1 MKAFTDLYWRL
12 DATTSTSEKVA
23 ALRDYFASAPAA
35 DAATALAVLAG
46 GRQLRSVSTSQLR
59 EWAADVT
66 GYPAWLVEE
75 CYAHVGDLAE
85 TLALVLP
92 TSPLAGDL
100 ACLAGLRAYLAQ
112 AKPPASLLEIRA
124 GADPHELRPKLD
136 RALALASRP
145 SGIFCLLQ
153 LHAFTSLL
161 HLLERGHRIPGDVS
175 LVARD
180 LPPLLEAAMP
190 DFAHYSWPVNRLV
203 GYALRLT
210 QALLAGRAVPPQ
222 PCLINP
228 VFLPGRTLAAP
239 PSARLVPHSNAH
251 LG

>member
-92 TSPLAGDL
+92 TPEACADAATDPGLAEIMRTTIHDL
-100 ACLAGLRAYLAQ
+100 RGADEAHTRGWSWRCGGGS
-112 AKPPASLLEIRA
+112 PPAS
-124 GADPHELRPKLD
+124 G
-136 RALALASRP
+136 S
-145 SGIFCLLQ
+145 SGTNCSP
-153 LHAFTSLL
+153 AACVWACR
-161 HLLERGHRIPGDVS
+161 ER
-175 LVARD
+175 
-180 LPPLLEAAMP
+180 
-190 DFAHYSWPVNRLV
+190 SWPGRSP
-203 GYALRLT
+203 RS
-210 QALLAGRAVPPQ
+210 QASIKPKWPIA
-222 PCLINP
+222 
-228 VFLPGRTLAAP
+228 
-239 PSARLVPHSNAH
+239 
-251 LG
+251 